1 MKKIFLSFAL
11 FFCACG
17 YAPLNVA
24 TSKMLGESVNVITII
39 NKAEPKDSI
48 TLNDN
53 FTNYVEHY
61 MHKSVSKTADSKI
74 ILRILSSEFIPLY
87 YDEFGYAKSYKAIIR
102 LEFNVTFQ
110 DETTK
115 KIITSGEHI
124 FNTNTISVLSD
135 EQKSRAINLASQKA
149 FNEFALRIIM

>member
-1 MKKIFLSFAL
+1 MRKLIYVLAL
-11 FFCACG
+11 LFCACG

-24 TSKMLGESVNVITII
+24 TSKMLGDSVNIITII

-74 ILRILSSEFIPLY
+74 VLRILSSDFIPLY
-87 YDEFGYAKSYKAIIR
+87 YDEFGYAKSYKAVIR

-135 EQKSRAINLASQKA
+135 EQKSRAINQASQKA
-149 FNEFALRIIM
+149 FNEFALRVIM